1 MRDKLTDRFAAS
13 APPGLHW
20 GNADRRAPKGFL
32 LRVTQA
38 GARAW
43 CLNYRVKDTGRERRL
58 TIGDTST
65 WPIAMAIERAAEL
78 RRMIDAGGDPLGD
91 LQDKRAEPTVAEL
104 VKRFEEE
111 ALSSRAAR
119 TAGEYKAMLDKHVL
133 PAIGRLKVSAVE
145 PDDIA
150 KLHRRISAEGK
161 KRRADAV
168 VTVAS
173 IVFGQAVAWKFRTD
187 NPCKGAVKRNSPPGR
202 ERFLNREE
210 LARLLATLERRR
222 DQRSDTVDAL
232 NILLMTGSR
241 RGEVLSMRWNDVDLD
256 SGVWVKPAAL
266 TKQRKRH
273 RIPLSPEA
281 VVVLRRR
288 LEERDAP
295 GRIVALRRDKYV
307 FKGGGNQA
315 HIGRLERDWREI
327 RASAGLEDMR
337 IHDLRHSYASML
349 IAEGLSLPIVGSMLG
364 HSSPSMTARYAHLS
378 DDVQRQAAEIVGKIG
393 GGGKGSQ

>member
-43 CLNYRVKDTGRERRL
+43 CLNYRVKVTGRERRL
-58 TIGDTST
+58 NIGDTST

-119 TAGEYKAMLDKHVL
+119 TAAEYKAMLDKHVL
-133 PAIGRLKVSAVE
+133 PAIGRVKVSAVD

-150 KLHRRISAEGK
+150 KLHAGFPEGR
-161 KRRADAV
+161 KRRADAI

-173 IVFGQAVAWKFRTD
+173 VVWT
-187 NPCKGAVKRNSPPGR
+187 GR
-202 ERFLNREE
+202 C
-210 LARLLATLERRR
+210 
-222 DQRSDTVDAL
+222 
-232 NILLMTGSR
+232 
-241 RGEVLSMRWNDVDLD
+241 
-256 SGVWVKPAAL
+256 
-266 TKQRKRH
+266 
-273 RIPLSPEA
+273 
-281 VVVLRRR
+281 
-288 LEERDAP
+288 
-295 GRIVALRRDKYV
+295 
-307 FKGGGNQA
+307 
-315 HIGRLERDWREI
+315 
-327 RASAGLEDMR
+327 
-337 IHDLRHSYASML
+337 
-349 IAEGLSLPIVGSMLG
+349 
-364 HSSPSMTARYAHLS
+364 
-378 DDVQRQAAEIVGKIG
+378 
-393 GGGKGSQ
+393 